1 MVVVEWGMVYKVVG
15 LDVDT
20 FALREILETY
30 EKSSFL
36 QLGIYTYN
44 MQ

>member
-1 MVVVEWGMVYKVVG
+1 MELDMVYKVVG
-15 LDVDT
+15 LDSDT
-20 FALREILETY
+20 FALREILETC